1 MNPQDWIP
9 NHQSGFRQAHSTAQK
24 CLRITDVINRAMEN
38 QQYCTAPF
46 LDVSQTFDKV
56 WHRGL
61 LFKSKRILP
70 SNYFKLLKSYLN
82 ESQFETKFNGESSSR
97 FHIHSGVPQGNFL
110 GPRLYVLY
118 TPDLATSRETTLG
131 TFAADTAI
139 FATLEDPTIAPFN
152 LRGHLHII
160 EKWLKKCKIKVNES
174 KSPHTKCTLRKG
186 H

>member
-46 LDVSQTFDKV
+46 LDVSQTFDKAG
-56 WHRGL
+56 HRRL

-82 ESQFETKFNGESSSR
+82 EGQFETKFNGKTSSR

-118 TPDLATSRETTLG
+118 TPDLAKSRETTLG
-131 TFAADTAI
+131 TFVADTAI
-139 FATLEDPTIAPFN
+139 FATREDPTIAPLN
-152 LRGHLHII
+152 LQGHLHII

-174 KSPHTKCTLRKG
+174 KSPHTKFTLRKG